1 MPAIHKIRKKIN
13 IVTVSSFHEENAKEE
28 EKRRRVIIAALRG
41 IERFVPTVP
50 SMRFTHRPLPQRIQY
65 MSLHLLNVAIKLLV
79 LLRVTSFPASII
91 PQPEADDD
99 DGQGY
104 GDDEVDPEPV
114 GDDRVG
120 ARLEVEKGHAEDG
133 GEVRAGEEEGA
144 HEGDCLHGGAVA
156 LACVC
161 DAALLSGD
169 FEVES
174 RFSLRDDVVQLVEE
188 KKRK

>member
-1 MPAIHKIRKKIN
+1 MKK
-13 IVTVSSFHEENAKEE
+13 APK
-28 EKRRRVIIAALRG
+28 KKPRRHAVIITALRR

-50 SMRFTHRPLPQRIQY
+50 SMRFTHRPLTQRIQY
-65 MSLHLLNVAIKLLV
+65 MSLHLLNIAIKLLI

-99 DGQGY
+99 YGQGY

-120 ARLEVEKGHAEDG
+120 AGLEVEKRHAEDG
-133 GEVRAGEEEGA
+133 GEVRAGKEEGA

-174 RFSLRDDVVQLVEE
+174 GLSLRDDVVQLVE
-188 KKRK
+188 KRRT